1 MLLLFLLVSHLLE
14 GAAMWL
20 QKIKLSLNTKHSQ
33 NSRKYRR
40 TLHPNKRRGRI
51 QFDDLKIQ
59 YQKALKDF
67 LHQTLELLM
76 MMVMTGCGGSD

>member
-1 MLLLFLLVSHLLE
+1 MLLPFLLVSRLLV

-20 QKIKLSLNTKHSQ
+20 QKIKLSLGTMHSQ
-33 NSRKYRR
+33 NFQKYRR

-67 LHQTLELLM
+67 LHQTPGLQYRLLQ
-76 MMVMTGCGGSD
+76 VQ